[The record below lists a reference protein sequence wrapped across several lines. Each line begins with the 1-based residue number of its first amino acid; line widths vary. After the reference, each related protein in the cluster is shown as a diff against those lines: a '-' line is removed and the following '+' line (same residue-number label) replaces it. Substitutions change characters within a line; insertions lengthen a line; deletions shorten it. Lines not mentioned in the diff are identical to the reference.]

1 MPGTSVV
8 SICNQAL
15 ARIGQGKSIASL
27 TENSQAAATCSAFY
41 EQVRDEVLVEFP
53 WPFALRRVTLALVAT
68 DPNEDW
74 AYSYRR
80 PTDCLTARRVLA
92 GTSRRSKPLTWE
104 PGGDAS
110 GGLVFTDEANAALE
124 YIARVD
130 NPALYPP
137 KFVNALA
144 WRLAMDLAP
153 VLQESPSYAD
163 VAERKYERAIEAA
176 KVHAANEG
184 VPDPEG
190 DGTFI
195 DARA

>member
-8 SICNQAL
+8 SICNMAL
-15 ARIGQGKSIASL
+15 ARIGQGKSITSL
-27 TENSQAAATCSAFY
+27 TESSQAAATCSAFY

-53 WPFALRRVTLALVAT
+53 WPFALRRVTLALVAS

-92 GTSRRSKPLTWE
+92 GTSRRSKPLVWE
-104 PGGDAS
+104 PGGDDA
-110 GGLVFTDEANAALE
+110 GGLVFTDEAEAALE
-124 YIARVD
+124 YVARVE
-130 NPALYPP
+130 NPAVFPP

-144 WRLAMDLAP
+144 WRLAMELAP
-153 VLQESPSYAD
+153 VLQESPAYAD
-163 VAERKYERAIEAA
+163 VAERKYKDALA
-176 KVHAANEG
+176 KATVHAANEG